1 MPAQPQDEW
10 TFLRPEEFTDDDALD
25 RIDASLDVSAEE
37 NAMHECDLD
46 DRSDLGAGLDPGR
59 TLGLRE
65 RDDGSTARYF
75 DDEEPDTG
83 RRGLAAEAEVEP
95 ALDQL
100 LQSQHY
106 SFEPDA
112 Q

>member
-10 TFLRPEEFTDDDALD
+10 TFLRPEEFADDDALD

-37 NAMHECDLD
+37 NAMHELQLD
-46 DRSDLGAGLDPGR
+46 DRSDPGAVLDPGR
-59 TLGLRE
+59 TLGFRE
-65 RDDGSTARYF
+65 GDDGVSARYF
-75 DDEEPDTG
+75 DDEEPDAG
-83 RRGLAAEAEVEP
+83 RRALAADPEVEP

-106 SFEPDA
+106 SFEPDG